1 MRAAN
6 SRIKRAERSGVRR
19 DVIRDVTDGE
29 TVWTCYYSDFPICRV
44 GADGATTG
52 WPNDPAGAG
61 RIAVYEDRVALIG
74 GYNGLFDRL
83 VLCERGGSIVERPS
97 TWQPVL
103 PGGDVLPAGIWMA
116 ARGRYVHVLSSN
128 TISASAAVSSLRSA
142 LDLLAHHTTGSTFGI
157 DGGSAHCAG
166 SSRASLT
173 GRPE

>member
-1 MRAAN
+1 MASMSSYRLVDITTRGTRLT
-6 SRIKRAERSGVRR
+6 SRPRS
-19 DVIRDVTDGE
+19 
-29 TVWTCYYSDFPICRV
+29 SP
-44 GADGATTG
+44 
-52 WPNDPAGAG
+52 PAGL
-61 RIAVYEDRVALIG
+61 IAVREDRVALLG
-74 GYNGLFDRL
+74 GNSGLFDRL
-83 VLCERGGSIVERPS
+83 VLCELGDSIVERPS